1 MKILYAVPLA
11 AMLLSSSVYAHPIS
25 VRTIHEDDD
34 LIVRRG
40 EIHIE
45 DLDLRY
51 EVGRHALDR
60 RLQGAARRVC
70 AEQALTGLPDYD
82 ASCYREV
89 LAQGRMQA
97 ERLISAALQKSYAPR
112 LSAIAPV
119 PENDAN

>member
-1 MKILYAVPLA
+1 MKMLYATPLA
-11 AMLLSSSVYAHPIS
+11 AMLISSSVCAHPIS

-34 LIVRRG
+34 LVVRRG

-70 AEQALTGLPDYD
+70 AEQDLTGLPDFD
-82 ASCYREV
+82 TSCYRDV

-97 ERLISAALQKSYAPR
+97 DRLVRAALQKSYAPR
-112 LSAIAPV
+112 LSAIAVV
-119 PENDAN
+119 PENDPN

>member
-1 MKILYAVPLA
+1 MKILYAAPLA
-11 AMLLSSSVYAHPIS
+11 VILLSSSVCAHPIS

-70 AEQALTGLPDYD
+70 AEQNITGLPDFD
-82 ASCYREV
+82 DNCYRDV
-89 LAQGRMQA
+89 LAQGRMQGD
-97 ERLISAALQKSYAPR
+97 RLIKAALRKSYAPR
-112 LSAIAPV
+112 LSAIAAV
-119 PENDAN
+119 PENDPN